1 MTNEFKTLKEI
12 QIDIANGLKPCYVYL
27 LFKPD
32 GIPFYVGKGR
42 KNRISAHEAETRY
55 FLNGKKWRGM
65 NMLKIKTIAKIW
77 DSGNSVNYKID
88 SWHDD
93 NDSAS
98 QREIE
103 LVQEYGKRIS
113 ESGSL
118 TNILDGGDNLTEEDR
133 RLIGERIRQ
142 YYIDH
147 PEAREELAARIRQHY
162 IDHPES
168 REAASIRMTQHY
180 IDHPETKERISNVL
194 KNYCAENPEF
204 VQNLQLKK
212 NEWIEANPDE
222 YEVATKKRLEVCRSE
237 SHRDK
242 VRGIMQEYFRNNP
255 DELERLKAQGAA
267 YFENNPEAIEQA
279 RQNCIKNNSAQ
290 NLIDW
295 YKSDDPEIVSA
306 RQKKKEA
313 SSDCSKRW
321 HQTEEGKAATKRA
334 AIKRN
339 AKFRTDEHRQ
349 HMAKK
354 TAEYIKNN
362 PEAYRQGRLKAQQ
375 TIILRHQ
382 EEQKL
387 RLSIQDKLF
396 ESGKITEKLEKVTKR
411 TVQIWQEN
419 GYINSSLEL
428 L

>member
-32 GIPFYVGKGR
+32 GTPFYVGKGR
-42 KNRISAHEAETRY
+42 KNRVAAHEAETRY
-55 FLNGKKWRGM
+55 FLNGKKWAGI
-65 NMLKIKTIAKIW
+65 NTLKINTIAKIW
-77 DSGNSVNYKID
+77 NSNEFVRYKID

-93 NDSAS
+93 NDSAG

-103 LVQEYGKRIS
+103 LVQEYGKIIS

-118 TNILDGGDNLTEEDR
+118 TNIRDGGDNLTEEDR
-133 RLIGERIRQ
+133 RLIGERMR
-142 YYIDH
+142 
-147 PEAREELAARIRQHY
+147 
-162 IDHPES
+162 
-168 REAASIRMTQHY
+168 QHY

-222 YEVATKKRLEVCRSE
+222 YEAATKKRLEVCRSE

-396 ESGKITEKLEKVTKR
+396 ESGKITEKLEKVTKK
-411 TVQIWQEN
+411 TVQVWQEN
-419 GYINSSLEL
+419 GYINSSMEL